1 MSGSADNALKTPF
14 GQAAN
19 ELALKRAHDVIMLLG
34 QALPCSVVSG
44 NGTFVTVKFEVL
56 IDASLPQVR
65 VPVATSEYFRM
76 PLRAGDKGVVLPAD
90 ASLGG
95 VTGLGGG
102 VATVRGVSNQANL
115 ATLMFVPLGTTSF
128 PAVPDGFAVVYGPT
142 GVVIKDAAGGT
153 VITVTAAGVTIALSG
168 GNVTVT
174 GGDVIADGISLKTH
188 IHSGVEIGGGN
199 SGPPV

>member
-1 MSGSADNALKTPF
+1 MSGSADNSLKTPF

-19 ELALKRAHDVIMLLG
+19 ELALKRAGDQIQLLG
-34 QALPCSVVSG
+34 KALPCSVVSG
-44 NGTFVTVKFEVL
+44 NGSFVTVKFEVQVG
-56 IDASLPQVR
+56 AALPQVR

-90 ASLGG
+90 AALGG

-102 VATVRGVSNQANL
+102 VATLARQANL
-115 ATLMFVPLGTTSF
+115 ATLMFVPLGTTAF
-128 PAVPDGFAVVYGPT
+128 PAVPDGFAAVYGPD
-142 GVVIKDAAGGT
+142 GVVIKDAAGAT
-153 VITVTAAGVTIALSG
+153 VITVTAAGVTIALTG